1 MATKELNTFL
11 AWAEENEIVWD
22 RDAIDIRDGKNGL
35 GVFAKRKL
43 QAGYEVIKVPKHAI
57 LSVETTAIAN
67 VLQDEEIEGYIGLT
81 LGCMYEVSRGA
92 ESPWFAYL
100 SLLAKRPA
108 KMATSLPQSAR
119 DMMKSCEAYNDI
131 ESDITDMREDYDKIV
146 VPLTKKFPEIFQAK
160 HFDFEAFKAM
170 TAHVSSRAMDVDRF
184 HVSALVPFAD
194 FINHS
199 PEPNGDYLTHE
210 DVCEVCGSLACE
222 HLESEDDD
230 EDSDSDNESD
240 LDPED
245 APALDGS
252 KDKRHRREAKEESEE
267 EEEEEGDDEVMEGEE
282 WEDEGDDEDDED
294 EDEDGMINDTCD
306 IILDADVRKGEEIT
320 RFYGPYPNKVLLSKY
335 GFAVI
340 DNPHDTV
347 TIQLEMVRQVG
358 EKVLKNKEMVEERIQ
373 WFLEVEDEF
382 IGADHGDE
390 EGGCCGG
397 GDHDHDHDHGHG
409 HEGHHHGHKHGS
421 SDGEDDHEHAG
432 DGSCCESKDTKKKQK
447 THSTEDDDEDMNQ
460 DEEESEDEDEEEEDF
475 PRDIMY
481 LMADGTVDDRL
492 FMLLNIL
499 LMEKATFAK
508 VKEDS
513 EAAGEYMNDI
523 FLRRSKEEQGEDE
536 EEEDEEEEEQTLPPR
551 DKAATKTRRAVLEA
565 TQALIRV
572 RADAFGVSTKTTA
585 EKDMEALKKAKLSG
599 PLYYGGV
606 CVQGEKQILQ
616 NALMVCQHFLSEL

>member
-1 MATKELNTFL
+1 MSTKELNAFL

-43 QAGYEVIKVPKHAI
+43 EAGYEAIKVPKHAI

-67 VLQDEEIEGYIGLT
+67 ILQDEEIEGYIGLT
-81 LGCMYEVSRGA
+81 LGCMYEASRGA

-108 KMATSLPQSAR
+108 KMATSLPQNAR
-119 DMMKSCEAYNDI
+119 DMMKSCEAYNDV
-131 ESDITDMREDYDKIV
+131 ESDITDMREDYDNIV
-146 VPLTKKFPEIFQAK
+146 VPLTKKYPEIFKAL
-160 HFDFEAFKAM
+160 HFDFEAFQAM
-170 TAHVSSRAMDVDRF
+170 TAHVSSRAMDVDHF

-194 FINHS
+194 F

-222 HLESEDDD
+222 HLEGEDDD
-230 EDSDSDNESD
+230 EEDSDDESE
-240 LDPED
+240 LDPDE

-252 KDKRHRREAKEESEE
+252 KDKRKRREAKEASEGEEDEE
-267 EEEEEGDDEVMEGEE
+267 EEEEDDEAMEGEE
-282 WEDEGDDEDDED
+282 WEDEGDDEDSDE
-294 EDEDGMINDTCD
+294 EDDMINDTCD

-347 TIQLEMVRQVG
+347 TIQLDMVRQVG
-358 EKVLKNKEMVEERIQ
+358 EKVLKNKEVVEERIQ

-390 EGGCCGG
+390 GEGGCCGG
-397 GDHDHDHDHGHG
+397 GDHDHDHGH
-409 HEGHHHGHKHGS
+409 GHHHGHKHGS
-421 SDGEDDHEHAG
+421 SDGEDDHEHDG
-432 DGSCCESKDTKKKQK
+432 DGSCCGDKDTKKKQK
-447 THSTEDDDEDMNQ
+447 THSSEDENEDAEDMEQ
-460 DEEESEDEDEEEEDF
+460 DEEEEEEEGEEEEEDF

-481 LMADGTVDDRL
+481 MMADGTMDDRL
-492 FMLLNIL
+492 FMLLNVL
-499 LMEKATFAK
+499 FMEKAMFAK
-508 VKEDS
+508 VKEDA
-513 EAAGEYMNDI
+513 EVAGEYMNDI
-523 FLRRSKEEQGEDE
+523 FRRRSKEEQGGDE
-536 EEEDEEEEEQTLPPR
+536 EEEVEEEEEEEALPPR
-551 DKAATKTRRAVLEA
+551 DKTQTKTRRAVLEA
-565 TQALIRV
+565 TQALIRI
-572 RADAFGVSTKTTA
+572 RADAFGVSTKTSA
-585 EKDMEALKKAKLSG
+585 EKDLEALKKAKLSG
-599 PLYYGGV
+599 PLYYGGI